1 MKLSYTRTEPQ
12 KRFME
17 SDAKFRVFA
26 SGIGGG
32 KTACGWMCVL
42 EYVFENPGCLG
53 VIIAPTYPMIRD
65 VILREMVAWIPEEL
79 ILSHNRINGEI
90 TFINGSTVLLR
101 SAKDDRQI
109 DTLRG
114 LSIAFCWIDEATLM
128 SKSVLD
134 ILIGRLRQS
143 GFNHKLWITC
153 TPKKGW
159 LYNIVQN
166 HTDEWFI
173 LDKIPTHSN
182 IFLPDGFTESLKTI
196 YTDDFYSQEV
206 LAEWVS
212 FEGLIWEPKIKD
224 DIPQGIKET
233 YYGIDIG
240 WTHPTSIIVI
250 KKSYGKYY
258 IIDEFYKSHVTDDDI
273 IEELKRLTSIYGE
286 GSVAVDPSVP
296 RIINQIGQAG
306 FNSLKGNN
314 KVIDG
319 IRVVRT
325 LFDSNN
331 LFIHPRCKNLLKEID
346 GYVWKDSDIKE
357 EPVKIND
364 DACDAFRYGIMLATG
379 TNIRQTS
386 GVVIGR

>member
-42 EYVFENPGCLG
+42 DYVFKYPGCLG

-65 VILREMVAWIPEEL
+65 VILREMVAWIPEKL
-79 ILSHNRINGEI
+79 ISSHNRVNGEI

-114 LSIAFCWIDEATLM
+114 LSIAFCWIDEATII

-134 ILIGRLRQS
+134 ILIGRLRQPKYP
-143 GFNHKLWITC
+143 HKLWITC

-182 IFLPDGFTESLKTI
+182 TFLPDGFVDSLQSV
-196 YTDDFYSQEV
+196 YTDNFYRQEV

-212 FEGLIWEPKIKD
+212 FEGLIWEPKIKEEVPD
-224 DIPQGIKET
+224 HIKET
-233 YYGIDIG
+233 YYGIDINYAK
-240 WTHPTSIIVI
+240 PAAIIVI
-250 KKSYGKYY
+250 KKQNDIFYVV
-258 IIDEFYKSHVTDDDI
+258 DEFYKSHVNDYDFLEAYKGLVDI
-273 IEELKRLTSIYGE
+273 HGRGTT
-286 GSVAVDPSVP
+286 VVDPSVP
-296 RIINQIGQAG
+296 RITDLLNQAG
-306 FNSLKGNN
+306 FNAKRANN
-314 KVIDG
+314 KVMDG
-319 IRVVRT
+319 IRTVRT
-325 LFDSNN
+325 LFDSNR
-331 LFIHPRCKNLLKEID
+331 LFIHPRCENLLKEIN
-346 GYVWKDSDIKE
+346 GYIWKDSKIKE
-357 EPVKIND
+357 EPVKID
-364 DACDAFRYGIMLATG
+364 DHACDGLRYGIMSAIKQ
-379 TNIRQTS
+379 NNNSVFVR
-386 GVVIGR
+386 R